1 MNEETKNLLGA
12 ALAEFLSHADSLKPV
27 VTFASDAANVSWSEA
42 APASGEVVLLEEG
55 GFELTALGAGQA
67 GSGGMRLTLDETSG
81 KPALRYTGGFGIK
94 LPEGL
99 LVGADGSRVGG
110 EARGELTITPGE
122 PPSVVVNSVCCEGSD
137 FRVGGRGGLLVR
149 SASLEVSGPVF
160 PLGQNRA
167 GLRITVT
174 GRLALAAAGAAASVK
189 CTYEG
194 RTFDVRSVGDVELGQ
209 GVRLSALRDAA
220 GESPVMRAFV
230 NAGSAPACRFV
241 LSGGVKI
248 PGGVNP
254 NVQVGGH
261 LDLRQTVGGVE
272 VTNFRL
278 AGNVATELTLP
289 GGVKVKQAQVSLAYD
304 GEPRAFSVN
313 LKGGLYLGPS
323 VDLRGP
329 GPDGASVKA
338 RLTYNATD
346 AGDVRI
352 QSSVGQIK
360 MQLLDDFRVS
370 DGELCLDLRT
380 KPATGHPPVSITLKD
395 GQAGLFRRKGAGASH
410 YLNISGLAASFD
422 VNSQGFILKLSGGRL
437 SLPEMFAPLSAGL
450 CPDAGSGPSVA
461 IGPGSALKLT
471 YTVGAT
477 SPAAPAFSAVPVGA
491 PNFPNLGR
499 PVMPPL
505 PKLRVETVGS
515 LSLSNIGFEVP
526 QVPGMAVKVCSA
538 NLVIAPNG
546 APSLTN
552 VEGKMCVPLPEG
564 PAQLDLHRGVFTL
577 DGLPSGRVELG
588 QDLPI
593 FKQGGFTFTLL
604 GAGCEECKDAKGKPF
619 GSGITVFPAAG
630 VNPPRVQLDGGI
642 RLAVPADVLTG
653 AQGDQVTGAACG
665 SLTIIPKADGLP
677 QLALSLKSISVGG
690 TFHLGGSGGVLIEGA
705 QLTAQGVENVF
716 AQSEASPFSVLLSGK
731 VLVPSGPGFGL
742 KDARFVF
749 TDPKKLPRFEPGTLI
764 YEEHQF
770 ALAKVLPLRVRKA
783 ELTIKEEARRLPLA
797 QMLRPTNLIIK
808 TSATVSIPP
817 DEPYLEGVVDDLV
830 VTFKEDG
837 TPEFTVRGI
846 GMTVGAFDIPPIE
859 AIGGKVYFGGL
870 DSPST
875 LFFAGNLAG
884 SYDGYKV
891 GVLTAFNL
899 AGPIGA
905 AVDFNAGSAGIPVD
919 DYYLGG
925 ILVTGASGGVSLVNS
940 NEDPCAF
947 TTYLDPDGRP
957 KSSLVSFP
965 VAPMTWQQLRDF
977 VARKRRALKV
987 LGAPPPLPLP
997 GVGAGPSAS
1006 GQLVNIRRTPPIE
1019 SDFGIPCPGDC
1030 PPPTVNIFCQPHPDQ
1045 TKFPNRV
1052 IAKFSSFD
1060 EAALKR
1066 LGITENLVATLTQ
1079 AAGDRARNIA
1089 AGVASRLRAEMERL
1103 IPRPDAGLLGAARA
1117 GEIKALM
1124 DETLGG
1130 VESLFVAR
1138 FRDAVG
1144 NKTVSREIYEAIRD
1158 AAYAGAPC
1166 PDVTLKVT
1174 GTMTHQFVSGFL
1186 SCTGGVV
1193 ISTTGAAGVVG
1204 NLNLLGV
1211 PVGKLRGFV
1220 CATDAKGDPNPSLC
1234 GQVDFEMG
1242 PLSLGTLR
1250 AGFECDGCTTAL
1262 LNELGDLAVCLTDD
1276 LARRVAA
1283 RVLPNLDARVLNK
1296 QQIVAALTDSRLKM
1310 AFIAELLAQPVGPQQ
1325 KECFKNSFRDALRAV
1340 NPEVLMCGLV
1350 QPKLF
1355 GIPIGQEVAAV
1366 AARVSKEELI
1376 IAARCSPSSII
1387 ALALIYGAA
1396 NPAAALGT
1404 AYTGL
1409 FLQDKALL
1417 TFRLKWPEVD
1427 QAILDALEG
1436 RFRTPADVKRRAE
1449 ESFDFMLENGVYAM
1463 RYELSPLGFKTLDAQ
1478 WRVLMPDLLNHPARY
1493 KQGDPSNPL
1502 PWVPPE
1508 MRGFG
1513 LPSRAEVLTAAID
1526 GGRLAD
1532 PRWKGSPQDFAEVF
1546 PSGDPRREKVRN
1558 RSLRKDYFPHGGHV
1572 GAARLQ
1578 MPRALA
1584 EAPPPELFVILN
1596 NNAPVKDRL
1605 EAAYT
1610 YVKNYL
1616 LENVQFGSLAFY
1628 VPAPNPPSFV
1638 DERGQPLTPRRL
1650 LEAMN
1655 RFDPGDITAR
1665 KLYPS
1670 ELFFLRG
1677 HVGGSLLGVPFG
1689 QAEIVA
1695 LPPDPPSRPVGC
1707 FRITAS
1713 LPQNSWLGQLVEQ
1726 AGLTFEMKQSPS
1738 KTIGERFNE
1747 LLARLGQLRQGGTEQ
1762 AIRDCLSKELLAGL
1776 GDGLP
1781 KVSLEA
1787 KVNLRLPADS
1797 PLNTLVQLQGV
1808 QPGVNAE
1815 LFAFSPGY
1823 APGESGEGALARARR
1838 EGGIAVRLA
1847 RLRLGGAFGIEA
1859 GVENAELSLTP
1870 PRPRQPPRLTGQLKD
1885 VSVRIG
1891 GGALRLNGS
1900 LSINSSP
1907 GAGEAYLSAS
1917 GTLSGQ
1923 LQFAPWL
1930 KLSTG
1935 APGLSAGLS
1944 VVPGAQGSL
1953 NASLSVAPAT
1963 LELGGPFAAG
1973 ATALLHGPSPS
1984 ERFTFSPGG
1993 DWEANVGLSHF
2004 TLLDDKGR
2012 ALLRVGSQ
2020 GQSFK
2025 AKLKAGGL
2033 NLKSLSVEVPA
2044 GVNVT
2049 AFPGQPHAA
2058 TLGGTGAGGALR
2070 IDLNGGGRF
2079 EVAATM
2085 TPLQI
2090 GRFIAHGAGGPSSP
2104 VVVKVDNSGLR
2115 VPSGVQL
2122 TVQGVTASPLALGE
2136 FAIQFDGSFEAS
2148 AAGLS
2153 ISQPEFQLAC
2163 NSVMFRRT
2171 QGAATLSLNQG
2182 RLKITSVAPA
2192 RPEFTIE
2199 SLRIASSGEWQYESG
2214 QQAIEV
2220 PGLFTLRGGI
2230 KAGMDAQL
2238 RPYVQLKNAALSVA
2252 RPKVEQASPQA
2263 SLSAKGITAQFDNW
2277 RAAFP
2282 NLLETAAC
2290 TWTLNY
2296 QGGPLFELTGSP
2308 AQLTLLGQSVNAGG
2322 ALTLKVEPGSVSAS
2336 FAAPGYKLQLP
2347 GVFELSD
2354 CQFNFRQDDG
2364 TAALA
2369 VSGTGRALARGD
2381 GQWLLQGA
2389 ARLAASGPQFE
2400 GGIEKVANRTLVELP
2415 VLRLTTQSPNVAF
2428 GRNAGEH
2435 YLRLAGLTL
2444 SLLGSTLN
2452 VNANQPVTAGGQVR
2466 VEWGSNAFA
2475 LGPFTLQSGGFVQFH
2490 PAQPSAAQI
2499 RFHGGPLASGIQG
2512 WSTINLPGFD
2522 LTADG
2527 DFDIPLP
2534 NLGLHGMNFASG
2546 AGRLK
2551 RAGGAVQLEIG
2562 DAVNFLQSQLRRYLK
2577 VDANGGVSGEI
2588 RGRVRFSD
2596 GIQPPPVTAKVPVTK
2611 RVWVDPEKKKVKVLD
2626 PRSGR
2631 LVEVEV
2637 EVKSGGWEPR
2647 VEMENQTTYPPRVD
2661 FTIEGDV
2668 TMWYNESARRF
2679 EGELRQDV
2687 QAGGHNFGTLT
2698 YRLWFDA
2705 GGGRFTRNG

>member
-1 MNEETKNLLGA
+1 MNEETKALLDA
-12 ALAEFLSHADSLKPV
+12 ALAEFLSHADSLRPV
-27 VTFASDAANVSWSEA
+27 VTFAPDAANVSWSEA
-42 APASGEVVLLEEG
+42 ASASGEVVLLEEG
-55 GFELTALGAGQA
+55 GFELATLGGGRD
-67 GSGGMRLTLDETSG
+67 GSADMRLALDETG
-81 KPALRYTGGFGIK
+81 DKPALRYSGGFRIR

-122 PPSVVVNSVCCEGSD
+122 PPSVVINSVRCEGSD
-137 FRVGGRGGLLVR
+137 FRVGGRGGLLVQ
-149 SASLEVSGPVF
+149 SAWLEVSGPVF
-160 PLGQNRA
+160 PLGQNGA
-167 GLRITVT
+167 GLHVTVA
-174 GRLALAAAGAAASVK
+174 GRVELPAAGVAASVK
-189 CTYEG
+189 CTYAG
-194 RTFDVRSVGDVELGQ
+194 QVFDVRSVGDVELGQ
-209 GVRLSALRDAA
+209 GVRLSALRDGAA
-220 GESPVMRAFV
+220 ESPAMRATL
-230 NAGSAPACRFV
+230 NAGGASACHFV
-241 LSGGVKI
+241 LGGVVRI
-248 PGGVNP
+248 PGGANP
-254 NVQVGGH
+254 NVKVVGH
-261 LDLRQTVGGVE
+261 LDVRQTVGGVE
-272 VTNFRL
+272 VAGFRL
-278 AGNVATELTLP
+278 AGEAVTELTLP
-289 GGVKVKQAQVSLAYD
+289 GGVKVKQAQVYLAYD

-329 GPDGASVKA
+329 GPDGASIQA
-338 RLTYNATD
+338 RLTYNAAD

-352 QSSVGQIK
+352 QSSVGKIR
-360 MQLLDDFRVS
+360 MQLLDDFQVS
-370 DGELCLDLRT
+370 DGELRLDLRT
-380 KPATGHPPVSITLKD
+380 KPAAGEPPVSITLKD
-395 GQAGLFRRKGAGASH
+395 GKAGLFRRKGAAATYH
-410 YLNISGLAASFD
+410 LNISGLAASLD
-422 VNSQGFILKLSGGRL
+422 VNTQGFVLKLTGGRL
-437 SLPEMFAPLSAGL
+437 NLPEMFAPLSAGL
-450 CPDAGSGPSVA
+450 CPNAGGGPSVA

-471 YTVGAT
+471 YTVGST
-477 SPAAPAFSAVPVGA
+477 SPVAPAFGAAPVGG

-499 PVMPPL
+499 PAVPPL
-505 PKLRVETVGS
+505 PRLRVETVGAFNF
-515 LSLSNIGFEVP
+515 SNIGFEVP
-526 QVPGMAVKVCSA
+526 QVPGMVAQVCSA
-538 NLVIAPNG
+538 DLVIAPNG
-546 APSLTN
+546 MPSLTN
-552 VEGKMCVPLPEG
+552 VEGKMRVPLPDG
-564 PAQLDLHRGVFTL
+564 PAQFDLHRGVFTF

-593 FKQGGFTFTLL
+593 FKQGGFTLTLL
-604 GAGCEECKDAKGKPF
+604 GAGCEECKDARGQSTA
-619 GSGITVFPAAG
+619 SGVTVFPAAG
-630 VNPPRVQLDGGI
+630 ANPPRVQLDGGI

-653 AQGDQVTGAACG
+653 ARGDQVTGAACG
-665 SLTIIPKADGLP
+665 SLTITPKADGTP
-677 QLALSLKSISVGG
+677 QLALSLKTISVGG
-690 TFHLGGSGGVLIEGA
+690 TFHLGGSGGVVMEGA

-716 AQSEASPFSVLLSGK
+716 ALSETSPFSLLLSGK
-731 VLVPSGPGFGL
+731 ILVPGGPGFGIR
-742 KDARFVF
+742 DAKFVF
-749 TDPKKLPRFEPGTLI
+749 TDPKKLPGFEPGTLV

-797 QMLRPTNLIIK
+797 QMLRPTNLIIR

-846 GMTVGAFDIPPIE
+846 GMTVGAFDLPPVE

-875 LFFAGNLAG
+875 LFFAGNLVG
-884 SYDGYKV
+884 SYEGYKL

-905 AVDFNAGSAGIPVD
+905 ALDFNAGAEGIPVD

-925 ILVTGASGGVSLVNS
+925 ILITGGSGGISLVNS

-977 VARKRRALKV
+977 IARRKRALKA
-987 LGAPPPLPLP
+987 LGAPPLPLP

-1006 GQLVNIRRTPPIE
+1006 GQLVNIRRTPPLE

-1066 LGITENLVATLTQ
+1066 LGISENLVATLAQ
-1079 AAGDRARNIA
+1079 AAGDRTRNIA
-1089 AGVASRLRAEMERL
+1089 AGIASRLRAEMERL
-1103 IPRPDAGLLGAARA
+1103 IPRPDAGLLGATRA

-1130 VESLFVAR
+1130 IESLFVSR

-1144 NKTVSREIYEAIRD
+1144 NKAVSREIYEAIRD

-1174 GTMTHQFVSGFL
+1174 GTMTHQFVSSFL

-1193 ISTTGAAGVVG
+1193 ISTTGSAGVVG

-1211 PVGKLRGFV
+1211 PAGKLRGFV

-1250 AGFECDGCTTAL
+1250 AGFECDGCVTAL
-1262 LNELGDLAVCLTDD
+1262 LNELGDLAACLTDD
-1276 LARRVAA
+1276 LARRIAA
-1283 RVLPNLDARVLNK
+1283 RVLPNLDARALDK
-1296 QQIVAALTDSRLKM
+1296 GQIVAALSDSRQKM
-1310 AFIAELLAQPVGPQQ
+1310 AFVAGMLAQPPGPQQ
-1325 KECFKNSFRDALRAV
+1325 KECFKISFRDALRAV

-1355 GIPIGQEVAAV
+1355 GMPLATEAVAV
-1366 AARVSKEELI
+1366 AARASKRELI
-1376 IAARCSPSSII
+1376 IAVRCSPS
-1387 ALALIYGAA
+1387 ALMGLECFAYGNAA
-1396 NPAAALGT
+1396 TLLVGAS
-1404 AYTGL
+1404 GL
-1409 FLQDKALL
+1409 LLRDKALL
-1417 TFRLKWPEVD
+1417 SFRLELPDGE
-1427 QAILDALEG
+1427 QAILDTLEG
-1436 RFRTPADVKRRAE
+1436 RFRTPADAKRRVE
-1449 ESFDFMLENGVYAM
+1449 ESFDFMLENGVYAVK
-1463 RYELSPLGFKTLDAQ
+1463 YELSPLGFKTLDAQ
-1478 WRVLMPDLLNHPARY
+1478 WRVLIPDLLNHPARY

-1513 LPSRAEVLTAAID
+1513 LPSRAEVLAAALD

-1532 PRWKGSPQDFAEVF
+1532 PRWKGSPQDLAEVF

-1596 NNAPVKDRL
+1596 TNAPVKDRL
-1605 EAAYT
+1605 EAAYV

-1616 LENVQFGSLAFY
+1616 LENVQFGSLTFY

-1638 DERGQPLTPRRL
+1638 DERGQPLSPRRL

-1655 RFDPGDITAR
+1655 RFDLGDTAAQ

-1670 ELFFLRG
+1670 QLFFLRG
-1677 HVGGSLLGVPFG
+1677 YVGGSLLGVPFG

-1707 FRITAS
+1707 FRIAAA

-1726 AGLTFEMKQSPS
+1726 AGLNFEMKQSPS
-1738 KTIGERFNE
+1738 KTIEERFNG

-1797 PLNTLVQLQGV
+1797 PLKTFVQLLGA

-1847 RLRLGGAFGIEA
+1847 KLRLGGALGFEA
-1859 GVENAELSLTP
+1859 GVDNAELSLTP
-1870 PRPRQPPRLTGQLKD
+1870 PRPQQPPRLAGQFKD
-1885 VSVRIG
+1885 ACVRVG
-1891 GGALRLNGS
+1891 GGALQLNGS

-1923 LQFAPWL
+1923 LQLAPWL
-1930 KLSTG
+1930 KLSAG
-1935 APGLSAGLS
+1935 AAGLSAGLT
-1944 VVPGAQGSL
+1944 VVPGAQGNP
-1953 NASLSVAPAT
+1953 NASLNVAPVT

-1973 ATALLHGPSPS
+1973 ATALLHGPTPG

-1993 DWEANVGLSHF
+1993 DWEANVSLSPF
-2004 TLLDDKGR
+2004 TLADDKGR

-2044 GVNVT
+2044 GVTVT
-2049 AFPGQPHAA
+2049 AFPGQPHAT
-2058 TLGGTGAGGALR
+2058 TLTGTGAGGALR
-2070 IDLNGGGRF
+2070 VDLSGGGRF
-2079 EVAATM
+2079 EVTVTM
-2085 TPLQI
+2085 PPLQVE
-2090 GRFIAHGAGGPSSP
+2090 RLIAHGAGGSTSP
-2104 VVVKVDNSGLR
+2104 VVVKIDNSGLR
-2115 VPSGVQL
+2115 VPSGAQL

-2136 FAIQFDGSFEAS
+2136 FAVQIDGSFESS
-2148 AAGLS
+2148 AAGLG
-2153 ISQPEFQLAC
+2153 ISQPDFQLGC
-2163 NSVMFRRT
+2163 NSVTLRRA
-2171 QGAATLSLNQG
+2171 QGAVTLSLNQA

-2199 SLRIASSGEWQYESG
+2199 SLRVASSGEWQYESG
-2214 QQAIEV
+2214 QQAVEV
-2220 PGLFTLRGGI
+2220 PGLFTLRGSI
-2230 KAGMDAQL
+2230 RAGMDAQL
-2238 RPYVQLKNAALSVA
+2238 RPYVQFKNAALSVA
-2252 RPKVEQASPQA
+2252 CPKIEQAALQA
-2263 SLSAKGITAQFDNW
+2263 ALSAKGITAQFDNW

-2282 NLLETAAC
+2282 NLLETAAG

-2296 QGGPLFELTGSP
+2296 QGGSLFELTGSP
-2308 AQLTLLGQSVNAGG
+2308 GQLTMLGQSVNAGG
-2322 ALTLKVEPGSVSAS
+2322 ALTLKVEQGGVKAA
-2336 FAAPGYKLQLP
+2336 FVAPGYRLQLP
-2347 GVFELSD
+2347 GIFELSD
-2354 CQFNFRQDDG
+2354 CQFDFRQENG
-2364 TAALA
+2364 TVALA

-2381 GQWLLQGA
+2381 GGWLLQGA
-2389 ARLAASGPQFE
+2389 AHLSASGPQFE
-2400 GGIEKVANRTLVELP
+2400 GGIENVANRVLVELP
-2415 VLRLTTQSPNVAF
+2415 ALRLTTQSPNVAF
-2428 GRNAGEH
+2428 GRDGGGH

-2452 VNANQPVTAGGQVR
+2452 VSAPQPVTADGQVR
-2466 VEWGSNAFA
+2466 VEWGNNSFA
-2475 LGPFTLQSGGFVQFH
+2475 VGPFTLNSSGFIRFH
-2490 PAQPSAAQI
+2490 PARPWEAQI
-2499 RFHGGPLASGIQG
+2499 RFHGGTLSSGLSG
-2512 WSTINLPGFD
+2512 WSGVNLPGFD
-2522 LTADG
+2522 LTPDG
-2527 DFDIPLP
+2527 DFDVTLP
-2534 NLGLHGMNFASG
+2534 SLNLHGMSFASG

-2551 RAGGAVQLEIG
+2551 RAGGAVQLEIS
-2562 DAVNFLQSQLRRYLK
+2562 DTVNFLNSQLQRYLK
-2577 VDANGGVSGEI
+2577 VDASGGVSGEI
-2588 RGRVRFSD
+2588 RGRVRFGD
-2596 GIQPPPVTAKVPVTK
+2596 GIQPPPFTVKFPVTK
-2611 RVWVDPEKKKVKVLD
+2611 MVRVDEVREWKQVF
-2626 PRSGR
+2626 GR
-2631 LVEVEV
+2631 RVEVVTPAHDELRTV
-2637 EVKSGGWEPR
+2637 DEDR
-2647 VEMENQTTYPPRVD
+2647 TTYPPRVD
-2661 FTIEGDV
+2661 FTVEGDV
-2668 TMWYNESARRF
+2668 TMWYNASARRF
-2679 EGELRQDV
+2679 EGELRQEV
-2687 QAGGHNFGTLT
+2687 QAGGYNFGTLT
-2698 YRLWFDA
+2698 YRLSSDA
-2705 GGGRFTRNG
+2705 GGGRFARNG